1 MKFEPNV
8 PFETTDPRV
17 VVDAGLRPGSYRFRL
32 VVVNDRGRAS
42 APVEVTVSVLPTLF
56 TPTTPTIVG
65 RPIIATP
72 TRIIRR
78 PT

>member
-8 PFETTDPRV
+8 PFETTVPTV

-32 VVVNDRGRAS
+32 VVVNARGVAS

-56 TPTTPTIVG
+56 TPTTPTIISQPV
-65 RPIIATP
+65 ITTP
-72 TRIIRR
+72 TRIIRP